1 MPVSDTISDFLTRIR
16 NAAAAKHK
24 TVDTP
29 SSNLKIAVA
38 TILKDQG
45 FINDFV
51 KIEDNK
57 QGVIRVT
64 LRYYNGS
71 PAIQEVKK
79 ISKPGRRVYSP
90 ADKLPRV
97 RNGLGTAIV
106 STSKGVM
113 TDKQARLYNVGGE
126 ILCTV
131 W

>member
-29 SSNLKIAVA
+29 SSNLKLAVA

-57 QGVIRVT
+57 QGVVRVT
-64 LRYYNGS
+64 LRYHNGL
-71 PAIQEVKK
+71 PAIHEVKK

-97 RNGLGTAIV
+97 RNGLGMAIV

>member
-29 SSNLKIAVA
+29 SSNLKLAVA

-57 QGVIRVT
+57 QGVVRVT
-64 LRYYNGS
+64 LRYHNGL

-97 RNGLGTAIV
+97 RNGLGMAIV
-106 STSKGVM
+106 STSKCVM
-113 TDKQARLYNVGGE
+113 TGKQARLYNVGGE

>member
-1 MPVSDTISDFLTRIR
+1 MPVSDTISDFLTRMR
-16 NAAAAKHK
+16 NAASAKHK

-29 SSNLKIAVA
+29 SSNLKLAVA
-38 TILKDQG
+38 AILKEQG
-45 FINDFV
+45 FIAGFE
-51 KIEDNK
+51 KIEDDK
-57 QGVIRVT
+57 QGVLRVA
-64 LRYYNGS
+64 LRYHNGL
-71 PAIQEVKK
+71 PAIQEVKR

-97 RNGLGTAIV
+97 RNGLGVAIV

>member
-1 MPVSDTISDFLTRIR
+1 MPVSDTISDFLTRMR
-16 NAAAAKHK
+16 NAAGAKHK

-29 SSNLKIAVA
+29 SSNLKLAVA
-38 TILKDQG
+38 AILKEQG
-45 FINDFV
+45 FITGFE
-51 KIEDNK
+51 KIDDDK
-57 QGVIRVT
+57 QGVLRVA
-64 LRYYNGS
+64 LRYYNGM
-71 PAIQEVKK
+71 PAIQEVKR
-79 ISKPGRRVYSP
+79 ISKPGRRVYLP

-97 RNGLGTAIV
+97 RNGLGVAIV

>member
-1 MPVSDTISDFLTRIR
+1 MPVSDTISDFLTRMR
-16 NAAAAKHK
+16 NAAGAKHK

-29 SSNLKIAVA
+29 SSNLKLAVA
-38 TILKDQG
+38 AILKEQG
-45 FINDFV
+45 FITGFE
-51 KIEDNK
+51 KIEDDK
-57 QGVIRVT
+57 QGVLRVA
-64 LRYYNGS
+64 LRYHNGL
-71 PAIQEVKK
+71 PAIQEVKR

-97 RNGLGTAIV
+97 RNGLGVAIV

>member
-1 MPVSDTISDFLTRIR
+1 MPVSDTISDFLTRMR
-16 NAAAAKHK
+16 NAASAKHK

-29 SSNLKIAVA
+29 SSNLKLAVA
-38 TILKDQG
+38 TILKEQG
-45 FINDFV
+45 FITGFE
-51 KIEDNK
+51 KIEDDK
-57 QGVIRVT
+57 QGVLRVA
-64 LRYYNGS
+64 LRYHNGL
-71 PAIQEVKK
+71 PAIQEVKR

-97 RNGLGTAIV
+97 RNGLGVAIV

>member
-1 MPVSDTISDFLTRIR
+1 MPVSDTISDFLTRMR
-16 NAAAAKHK
+16 NAAGAKHK
-24 TVDTP
+24 TVDTQ
-29 SSNLKIAVA
+29 SSNLKLAVA
-38 TILKDQG
+38 AILKEQG
-45 FINDFV
+45 FIAGFE
-51 KIEDNK
+51 KIEDDK
-57 QGVIRVT
+57 QGVLRVA
-64 LRYYNGS
+64 LRYHNGL
-71 PAIQEVKK
+71 PAIQEVKR

-97 RNGLGTAIV
+97 RNGLGVAIV

>member
-1 MPVSDTISDFLTRIR
+1 MPVSDTISDFLTRMR
-16 NAAAAKHK
+16 NAAGAKHK

-29 SSNLKIAVA
+29 SSNLKLAVA
-38 TILKDQG
+38 AILKEQG
-45 FINDFV
+45 FIAGFE
-51 KIEDNK
+51 KIEDDK
-57 QGVIRVT
+57 QGVLRVA
-64 LRYYNGS
+64 LRYHNGL
-71 PAIQEVKK
+71 PAIQEVKR

-97 RNGLGTAIV
+97 RNGLGVAIV

>member
-1 MPVSDTISDFLTRIR
+1 MPVSDTISDFLTRMR
-16 NAAAAKHK
+16 NAAGAKHK

-29 SSNLKIAVA
+29 SSNLKLAVA
-38 TILKDQG
+38 TILKEQG
-45 FINDFV
+45 FITGFE
-51 KIEDNK
+51 KIEDDK
-57 QGVIRVT
+57 QGVLRVA
-64 LRYYNGS
+64 LRYHNGL
-71 PAIQEVKK
+71 PAIQEVKR

-97 RNGLGTAIV
+97 RNGLGVAIV

>member
-1 MPVSDTISDFLTRIR
+1 MPVSDTIADFLTRIR
-16 NAAAAKHK
+16 NAASAKHK

-45 FINDFV
+45 FINNFE

-57 QGVIRVT
+57 QGVIRVV
-64 LRYYNGS
+64 LRYHNGA

-79 ISKPGRRVYSP
+79 VSKPGRRVYLPS
-90 ADKLPRV
+90 DKLPRV
-97 RNGLGTAIV
+97 RNGLGMAIV